1 MGPPRNTRSV
11 SSFPTCGC
19 YQKSLELGG
28 RVPLGHPM
36 ILEPPLQFPNHI
48 ALQALPALL
57 QWWGSHLGQGGRWY
71 SWTVLSEKDFPFIYS
86 VSHFYLPSIKI
97 SLSQALLDILGIEQ
111 WLKQDPCPH
120 GVYSLVGR
128 QIIKEENSSH
138 STCHSLSPDSQ
149 GLWCPKCNPR
159 TGRFCS
165 INGVRAELLYS
176 ED

>member
-1 MGPPRNTRSV
+1 MSV
-11 SSFPTCGC
+11 SSFPTWGC

-28 RVPLGHPM
+28 GVPLGHPV
-36 ILEPPLQFPNHI
+36 ILEPPLHFPKHM
-48 ALQALPALL
+48 ALQPLPALL
-57 QWWGSHLGQGGRWY
+57 QRWGSHLGRGGRWH

-86 VSHFYLPSIKI
+86 VSHFYLMSVKI
-97 SLSQALLDILGIEQ
+97 SLSQALLDILGIGL

-128 QIIKEENSSH
+128 QIIKEENSYSA
-138 STCHSLSPDSQ
+138 CQSLSPDSQ
-149 GLWCPKCNPR
+149 RLLCPKCNPK

-165 INGVRAELLYS
+165 INGARAELLYS